1 MSEPVDHSD
10 SHSKRTRS
18 AAPPDVGRRHALGWL
33 SALLGAL
40 STAAAGVPIL
50 GYLLSPILRT
60 PVNEWIDLGAVEEF
74 PEKQTRLVDYVDPLH
89 RPWDGESQRLA
100 AYVRRASADEFQVF
114 SVNCTHL
121 GCPVSWFPQSGLF
134 LCPCHG
140 GVYYEDGERASGPP
154 PRGLYVIENRVANG
168 RLSIRAGRLP
178 TLGQPG

>member
-1 MSEPVDHSD
+1 MALWP
-10 SHSKRTRS
+10 RRPPACRS
-18 AAPPDVGRRHALGWL
+18 SAICFRPSCALP
-33 SALLGAL
+33 A
-40 STAAAGVPIL
+40 
-50 GYLLSPILRT
+50 
-60 PVNEWIDLGAVEEF
+60 NEWIDLGAGGAISRRSE
-74 PEKQTRLVDYVDPLH
+74 TRLVDFVDPLH

-100 AYVRRASADEFQVF
+100 AYVRRDRDGEFQAF

-154 PRGLYVIENRVANG
+154 PRGLYVFENRVVNG

-178 TLGQPG
+178 TLGHPVERVAYAIHRRERY